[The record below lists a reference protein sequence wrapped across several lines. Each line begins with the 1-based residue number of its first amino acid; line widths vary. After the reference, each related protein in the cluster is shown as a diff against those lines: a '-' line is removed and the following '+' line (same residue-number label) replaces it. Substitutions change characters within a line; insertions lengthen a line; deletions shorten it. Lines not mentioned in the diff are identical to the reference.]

1 MLHASNQQPQV
12 KKENEYNYSHPV
24 QQKKKNALTTFDY
37 LAQSPVKG
45 KTLEQGKVRNKLRKS
60 VGAPQN
66 V

>member
-1 MLHASNQQPQV
+1 MNIITHTLSS
-12 KKENEYNYSHPV
+12 K
-24 QQKKKNALTTFDY
+24 KKKNALTTFDY